1 MPTAHNSTTAAADD
15 SGRPW
20 LGAAPPDATE
30 VHDWSQLGAGLATR
44 VFAGT
49 TREAAGFTVRVGGL
63 QRSNSTCRRWVV
75 VEATSSIGVP
85 LEPEAVRQFA
95 AALVAAADEI
105 EARR

>member
-1 MPTAHNSTTAAADD
+1 MQTDNTTTAPPDD
-15 SGRPW
+15 PGRAFC
-20 LGAAPPDATE
+20 GVAAPPDATDM
-30 VHDWSQLGAGLATR
+30 HDWPPLGGGLETR
-44 VFAGT
+44 VFAGN

-75 VEATSSIGVP
+75 VESTLSIGVP
-85 LEPEAVRQFA
+85 LETEAVRQFA

>member
-1 MPTAHNSTTAAADD
+1 MATAPASDYVT
-15 SGRPW
+15 
-20 LGAAPPDATE
+20 APPDATDMR
-30 VHDWSQLGAGLATR
+30 DWSHLDGGLATR
-44 VFAGT
+44 VFAGN

-75 VEATSSIGVP
+75 VESTSSIGVP